1 MYVCVLKCVAKENS
15 VFLQPSE
22 KKLLRFLSKYFN
34 LYFFFSPQAMW
45 LCKHFNAIRVSQ
57 ETLLFKEALRQTE
70 EAKAYKERNQVCK
83 RI

>member
-1 MYVCVLKCVAKENS
+1 MSVYLNVWPRKTLSFCSLLKKNCF
-15 VFLQPSE
+15 VFFPNISTCI
-22 KKLLRFLSKYFN
+22 
-34 LYFFFSPQAMW
+34 FFFSPQAMW